1 MWPDLING
9 SFEFLGAFVLWQNVR
24 ALRRDKVL
32 QGVHWTPTAFFA
44 AWGLWN
50 LFYYP
55 SLDQWFSFWGGV
67 AIVSV
72 NLMWLA
78 LVVRYRAWRRAP

>member
-1 MWPDLING
+1 MWADLING
-9 SFEFLGAFVLWQNVR
+9 TFEFAGAVCLWQNVR
-24 ALRRDKVL
+24 ALFRDRVL
-32 QGVHWTPTAFFA
+32 RGIHWTPTTFFA

-67 AIVSV
+67 AIVAV
-72 NLMWLA
+72 NLVWLA
-78 LVVRYRAWRRAP
+78 LVVRYRVWRRAP